1 MKQKYLNNYAALKTI
16 PIVQDL
22 IAKNK
27 LLKKENKNLRN
38 ALSLLGEIKCKSRC
52 KKNDIDVISV
62 YSDDAEENIT
72 YSVENKEKIIYTDNE
87 ETELLDESSNKF
99 KNIIIKEEK
108 TSNEEDIIVGDISP
122 RCWSV
127 SNSNQNLKEYVETSS
142 TKDNIINR
150 IKEEKKLKKEQ
161 ELIIQVEEI
170 GRAHV

>member
-99 KNIIIKEEK
+99 KNIIIK
-108 TSNEEDIIVGDISP
+108 D
-122 RCWSV
+122 
-127 SNSNQNLKEYVETSS
+127 
-142 TKDNIINR
+142 
-150 IKEEKKLKKEQ
+150 
-161 ELIIQVEEI
+161 
-170 GRAHV
+170 